1 MTKKIYEV
9 EYDDDLHMADASDD
23 PDYKRGLLYDDD
35 GNLKAHA
42 KMREV
47 DEDEL
52 RDRYAERDQYDY
64 DYDYAYDGHEHRDV
78 ELTPEQEELA
88 QIAGEALAVMLIALV
103 ATASPHVQH
112 WWEKTAEP
120 GIKGFFGGIAGFFKN
135 IGRKPA
141 SKKTES
147 KKTKQIAE
155 ASLRIDPKGIQ
166 TELESAYVDYRE
178 DMSSEEARKTL
189 VEVAILASMLSAR
202 IKKLSNA
209 RITDKDIAGGYLG
222 WQETVN
228 KLTSRELIDSVNKV
242 LEGDIELFDQMQI
255 ANMELILGRKLYEN
269 GQYVP
274 IDSAEFRERL
284 IPGFADGGS
293 DDNDE
298 GDAIPVG

>member
-1 MTKKIYEV
+1 MAKKIYEV

-64 DYDYAYDGHEHRDV
+64 DYDYAYDDHERKDV

-88 QIAGEALAVMLIALV
+88 QIAGEALAAMLIALI
-103 ATASPHVQH
+103 AAASPHVQH
-112 WWEKTAEP
+112 WWERTAVP
-120 GIKGFFGGIAGFFKN
+120 GIKGFFGGIAGFFKS

-141 SKKTES
+141 SKKVER
-147 KKTKQIAE
+147 KEALQIAE
-155 ASLRIDPKGIQ
+155 ASLRIDPKDIQ

-189 VEVAILASMLSAR
+189 VEVAILASMLADR

-209 RITDKDIAGGYLG
+209 RITDQDIAGGYLG

-228 KLTSRELIDSVNKV
+228 KLTSRELIDSVNRV
-242 LEGDIELFDQMQI
+242 LEGDVELFDQMQI

-274 IDSAEFRERL
+274 IDAAEFREKL
-284 IPGFADGGS
+284 MPESTDNGFCDE
-293 DDNDE
+293 DE
-298 GDAIPVG
+298 GEASAIG